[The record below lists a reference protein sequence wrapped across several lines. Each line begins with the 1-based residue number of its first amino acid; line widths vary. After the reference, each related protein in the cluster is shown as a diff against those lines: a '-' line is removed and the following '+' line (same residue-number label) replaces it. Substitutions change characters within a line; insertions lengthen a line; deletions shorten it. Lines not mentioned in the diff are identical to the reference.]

1 MTAND
6 TIEVI
11 IIGEAPRTYCRLYCK
26 RAAMK
31 TVCSKRD

>member
-6 TIEVI
+6 TYEVI
-11 IIGEAPRTYCRLYCK
+11 IIGGGPAGLTAGLYCK

-31 TVCSKRD
+31 TVLFEK